1 MRSRQNVYGHVH
13 VFVEMVAF
21 GRKILSFGDSRVG
34 WLIWGFPGRGGGL
47 RIIRS
52 MLKFYSK
59 MLVCV

>member
-1 MRSRQNVYGHVH
+1 MYTDMCMYLLKWLPLEEKYCHLAIVGL
-13 VFVEMVAF
+13 AGLF
-21 GRKILSFGDSRVG
+21 GVSLVG
-34 WLIWGFPGRGGGL
+34 GGGL